1 MSQQPQKPQ
10 SKSVKDFRDKVN
22 GFGYITAQ
30 IKGMGDVRQVNLK
43 DGTTKNIR
51 DIQVRDMS
59 MGEQETITLAVWQPE
74 NVGVTLEVG
83 GIYYFSGLSS
93 NEFRGEMKLSTG
105 KNTKIEKK
113 TSMVISAQQTTP
125 AATTHSPDPQ
135 TKATSTPTSENSNA
149 IAIVSSIMA
158 MQSVIMQ
165 KLTEVQTTIMDQ
177 LKVILDHLK
186 PKT

>member
-22 GFGYITAQ
+22 TFGWITAQ
-30 IKGMGDVRQVNLK
+30 IKAIGDVLERQLK
-43 DGTTKNIR
+43 DGTKKNIR
-51 DIQVRDMS
+51 ELQVRDMS
-59 MGEQETITLAVWQPE
+59 MGENETITLTVWQPE
-74 NVGVTLEVG
+74 NCGVTLEVG
-83 GIYYFSGLSS
+83 GIYYFPGLSS

-105 KNTKIEKK
+105 KNTKIERKN
-113 TSMVISAQQTTP
+113 SMSAPAPTPATTP
-125 AATTHSPDPQ
+125 TPTPQ
-135 TKATSTPTSENSNA
+135 AKSTATSTPASENSNA

-177 LKVILDHLK
+177 LKVILEAI
-186 PKT
+186 KTKA